1 MSLPYRTY
9 EHFSGNCELCLPI
22 VISGECNRVDPLSV
36 GLAKWK
42 TTLKQFDS
50 FSVVDHLVEPE

>member
-1 MSLPYRTY
+1 MSISL
-9 EHFSGNCELCLPI
+9 EIAKLCLPV
-22 VISGECNRVDPLSV
+22 VISGECNRVAPLSV

-50 FSVVDHLVEPE
+50 FSVVDYLVEPE